1 MSYSLL
7 ALAAMLLAGVAA
19 LRASQISRMR
29 RVSLHRIGLQTQDDV
44 NAPFVFVP
52 DDLIIRTYPQRYRF
66 AGPAAA
72 LLIAAS
78 IHWLTNWHTPY
89 AFAFGILIG
98 VITYLLEM
106 YWADLRVERIEAQ
119 LADAID
125 MMVASLRAGSALLAV
140 LEATAAEAR
149 QPLRGELDTL
159 IGRMRLGEDPRA
171 AVRDLAMRVPL
182 ESFRLF
188 THSLLV
194 HWETGGS
201 LASSLRTV
209 GSTVRD
215 RLEVSRRISAQA
227 VEAQISVAAVMIIAY
242 GLTVL
247 MLKANP
253 GPLQKLLSSVF
264 GSYVA
269 AVLIALQALGM
280 FWIWRMSR
288 IRF

>member
-1 MSYSLL
+1 MLYSVL
-7 ALAAMLLAGVAA
+7 ALAAVLAAGVGA
-19 LRASQISRMR
+19 LRASQVSRMR
-29 RVSLHRIGLQTQDDV
+29 RVSLHRIGLQTQDDI
-44 NAPFVFVP
+44 NTPFVFVP
-52 DDLIIRTYPQRYRF
+52 DDLVIRTYPPRYYF
-66 AGPAAA
+66 AGPASAA
-72 LLIAAS
+72 LIAAS
-78 IHWLTNWHTPY
+78 IHFFTNWPAPY
-89 AFAFGILIG
+89 AVAFGILCG
-98 VITYLLEM
+98 VMVYLGEM

-125 MMVASLRAGSALLAV
+125 LMVASLRAGSALLAV
-140 LEATAAEAR
+140 LEASAAEAR
-149 QPLRGELDTL
+149 SPLRDELDNL
-159 IGRMRLGEDPRA
+159 VGRMRLGEDPRA

-209 GSTVRD
+209 GRTVRD

-227 VEAQISVAAVMIIAY
+227 VEAQISVAAVMTIAY

-247 MLKANP
+247 MFKANP
-253 GPLQKLLSSVF
+253 GPLEKLLYSTI
-264 GSYVA
+264 GSYAA
-269 AVLIALQALGM
+269 AVVIILQALGM